1 MGARNIV
8 YRYLLLGNEQEKVGI
23 LVDKRVQLGQLN
35 LHLEQ
40 EDLKLALRMDP
51 LVQDDRSVTRS
62 TLIA

>member
-1 MGARNIV
+1 M
-8 YRYLLLGNEQEKVGI
+8 GI

>member
-1 MGARNIV
+1 VGARNIV
-8 YRYLLLGNEQEKVGI
+8 YRYLLLGNEREQVGI

>member
-8 YRYLLLGNEQEKVGI
+8 YRYLLLGNEREQVGI

>member
-8 YRYLLLGNEQEKVGI
+8 YRYFLLGNEREQVGI

-62 TLIA
+62 ILIA